1 MTVGTGPFRDEGTA
15 AAATGAVFRISLR
28 GLRRRTRHQ
37 LFAAALS
44 LLLVVLIVWA
54 HGTRPQTY
62 NDVLLWSVLG
72 FVVLINV
79 VGYARH
85 RRYRRL
91 AQRHQLRVAG
101 SEVRFET
108 GEEHSVLHSADIAA
122 IRVFRKRGGIG
133 HIQIRRTDERGIRL
147 EDYEDMEGLVAA
159 LKPLVP
165 TAHWEDGSDASSRPG
180 SNRHAPEEGG

>member
-1 MTVGTGPFRDEGTA
+1 VNKREPLA
-15 AAATGAVFRISLR
+15 APAPPAGADGSASDAAGAVFRISPH
-28 GLRRRTRHQ
+28 GLRRRTQ
-37 LFAAALS
+37 NQVYGAGLS
-44 LLLVVLIVWA
+44 LLLALLVIWA
-54 HGTRPQTY
+54 HGVEPQTY

-72 FVVLINV
+72 FVLLINV

-91 AQRHQLRVAG
+91 AQRHRLHVAD

-108 GEEHSVLHSADIAA
+108 GEQRSVLHRADIAA
-122 IRVFRKRGGIG
+122 VRVYRKRDGIG

-147 EDYEDMEGLVAA
+147 EDYDDMEGLAAA

-165 TAHWEDGSDASSRPG
+165 DAHWQDG
-180 SNRHAPEEGG
+180 